1 MCNGDVFSVLSARSS
16 LFLNLSCD
24 KGLERVAFSAV
35 QGPSACEC
43 GGSRHRLRKQPRAGG
58 RHTMA
63 ASQRLLTFTD
73 VAIEFS
79 QEEWECLDSA
89 QQELYMDVMLK
100 NYKNLVFLGLAV
112 FKPELVAYIKQMK
125 EPWDLKRKK
134 TISVHPGR

>member
-1 MCNGDVFSVLSARSS
+1 M
-16 LFLNLSCD
+16 
-24 KGLERVAFSAV
+24 
-35 QGPSACEC
+35 
-43 GGSRHRLRKQPRAGG
+43 
-58 RHTMA
+58 
-63 ASQRLLTFTD
+63 RLLTFTD

-134 TISVHPGR
+134 TISVHPVKIALS

>member
-1 MCNGDVFSVLSARSS
+1 
-16 LFLNLSCD
+16 
-24 KGLERVAFSAV
+24 
-35 QGPSACEC
+35 
-43 GGSRHRLRKQPRAGG
+43 
-58 RHTMA
+58 MA

-112 FKPELVAYIKQMK
+112 FKPDLVTYLKQMK

-134 TISVHPGR
+134 TISVHPGRWE